1 MKNFHPGGRAPAL
14 FAPMKILKM
23 KLRLKFT
30 MENDLTADFWEML
43 PGETRSS
50 TFSTDN
56 SLQITPCMYT
66 HIHRHRHGHSHTHI
80 HANMILSLC
89 VYCYYAYTVILY
101 IYIYVYMCVW
111 LCPCLC
117 LCLCLRVC
125 VCTYRVWSARHH
137 WSKLF
142 VCTYCLYVHTVMM
155 YILLL
160 YMLLSRLYRYKVAS
174 ISRLLKIKGLFCK
187 RAP

>member
-23 KLRLKFT
+23 KSRLKFT

-80 HANMILSLC
+80 YANMILSLC
-89 VYCYYAYTVILY
+89 VLLLCIYCYSVY
-101 IYIYVYMCVW
+101 IHVRIYVCMTVPMSVSVSVSACMCV
-111 LCPCLC
+111 
-117 LCLCLRVC
+117 
-125 VCTYRVWSARHH
+125 YIRVWSARHH

-142 VCTYCLYVHTVMM
+142 VCTYCLYVNTVMM

-160 YMLLSRLYRYKVAS
+160 YMLLSRLYSYRVAS